1 MSGQARMLDGY
12 IVCEQERAALPWR
25 TSCASAD
32 ALKRRIDTQLSA
44 GPLPFVV
51 RAQTGSLR
59 LVGRL
64 GSRPVNLPPPAAAAL
79 PIEAAV

>member
-1 MSGQARMLDGY
+1 MLDEY
-12 IVCEQERAALPWR
+12 ISCEQDRAALQWR

-51 RAQTGSLR
+51 RAQKGSLR

-64 GSRPVNLPPPAAAAL
+64 GSSPVNLPPPAAAAL